1 MQSNNPVLSRY
12 EKQPAGFAYSEGQSA
27 YAAASGQAPGSVPP
41 ASTDEQFQTITAASG
56 VRLTLNDVIVKTGM
70 LFAIVVVLA
79 VVGWNLVL
87 TAPLLVFGAAIIGM
101 VLGFVNALKRE
112 VSPPLVM
119 LYAAAQGLLLG
130 GISNMYNQI
139 AVGNGWEGIVVQ
151 AVVATMVTFGVML
164 TLFATGIVKVT
175 KKFTAILMVA
185 AISYLVIGLIS
196 LVSSFFGVGNGWGI
210 YGMGDFGILVAFA
223 GVLIAAFFLM
233 LDFEAIRQG
242 IAMGAPERE
251 SWRMAFG
258 LLVTLIWIYLEF
270 LRLLALLSGRE

>member
-12 EKQPAGFAYSEGQSA
+12 EKQPAGFAYGEGRSA
-27 YAAASGQAPGSVPP
+27 YAAASGAHAQDAPPT
-41 ASTDEQFQTITAASG
+41 TDEQFRTITAGSG
-56 VRLTLNDVIVKTGM
+56 VTLTLNDVIMKSGL
-70 LFAIVVVLA
+70 LFAIVVVFAL
-79 VVGWNLVL
+79 VGWSLVL
-87 TAPLLVFGAAIIGM
+87 AAPMLVFGAAIVGM
-101 VLGFVNALKRE
+101 VLGFVNAFKKQ

-130 GISNMYNQI
+130 GISNVYNQM

-151 AVVATMVTFGVML
+151 AVVATMVTFAVML
-164 TLFATGIVKVT
+164 TLYTTGVVKVT
-175 KKFTAILMVA
+175 RKFASILMVA
-185 AISYLVIGLIS
+185 AISYLVIGVIS
-196 LVSSFFGVGNGWGI
+196 LISSFFGVGGGMGI
-210 YGMGDFGILVAFA
+210 YGMGDFGILIAGI
-223 GVLIAAFFLM
+223 GVLIASFFLM
-233 LDFEAIRQG
+233 LDFEAIKQG

>member
-27 YAAASGQAPGSVPP
+27 YAAASGQAPASVPP

-210 YGMGDFGILVAFA
+210 YGMGDFGILVAVA